1 MGNKRELFL
10 EKIASGQNF
19 ALRFDLV
26 NGWNGR
32 IFHLGI
38 AEKLLPFLR
47 VAGVKFF
54 ELGSLSAV
62 DHTSFKSISIFAKEP
77 QLIADEMFEKIG
89 FKGDRTSPRLS
100 LINAAVQHCIDN
112 KDHEL
117 LSSFVEFEQRNN
129 YWLQNYALFV
139 ALSKYIG
146 TNEFFSWPEGIGN
159 YERKLLGIAS
169 KQLFD
174 KIIFEKTTQFL
185 THLSLKNFT
194 ERAKQ
199 LGIFVGGTVNVLCE
213 EFSSEVWGNQK
224 LFFLNKLN
232 RATVYNGLPVNK
244 YLEHGLKSS
253 QVPYRW
259 SEMYGNNY
267 ELIHNLFR
275 SQEEVFDYAYLMNGH
290 TIFHYWE
297 IPNFETN
304 GEHGRWVP
312 TKSELFFE
320 YTKPHFDQFPFI
332 FDFNDPLSPKHAL
345 LARRHNLLRAVIQGE
360 PETHAYEKYDL
371 SAEIKILASKRCNG
385 KLPLS
390 KALIQSILS
399 EAKTNLASMLE
410 KKYPIK
416 LIHIEEVCSILGV
429 SIADI
434 ANKPEY
440 YGEIFGNILAGKP
453 TFTKKSRKSVNF
465 PFEKEKK
472 SILQSIAA
480 LFLKK

>member
-10 EKIASGQNF
+10 KKIASGKNF

-26 NGWNGR
+26 DRWNGR
-32 IFHLGI
+32 VFHFGI
-38 AEKLLPFLR
+38 AEKLLSFLR
-47 VAGVKFF
+47 IAGIKFF
-54 ELGSLSAV
+54 ELGNLSAV
-62 DHTSFKSISIFAKEP
+62 DHASFKPISIFAKEP

-89 FKGDRTSPRLS
+89 FKGDRTNPRSS
-100 LINAAVQHCIDN
+100 LVNAAVQHCIDH
-112 KDHEL
+112 KDHKL

-129 YWLQNYALFV
+129 YWLQNYALFM
-139 ALSKYIG
+139 ALSKHIG
-146 TNEFFSWPEGIGN
+146 TNEFCSWPEGIGN
-159 YERKLLGIAS
+159 CERKLLGVAS

-194 ERAKQ
+194 ERANQ
-199 LGIFVGGTVNVLCE
+199 LGISVGGTVNVLCE
-213 EFSSEVWGNQK
+213 EFSSEVWGNQR

-232 RATVYNGLPVNK
+232 RATVYNGLPANK

-259 SEMYGNNY
+259 NEMYGNNY
-267 ELIHNLFR
+267 ELIHNFFR
-275 SQEEVFDYAYLMNGH
+275 SQEEAFDYAHLLNSH

-297 IPNFETN
+297 IPSFETN

-345 LARRHNLLRAVIQGE
+345 LARRHNLLRAVVQGE
-360 PETHAYEKYDL
+360 PETHTYEKYDL
-371 SAEIKILASKRCNG
+371 SAKIKILASRRCNG
-385 KLPLS
+385 KFPLG

-399 EAKTNLASMLE
+399 EAKTNLASMIG
-410 KKYPIK
+410 KNFPIK

-434 ANKPEY
+434 ANNPEY
-440 YGEIFGNILAGKP
+440 YGEIFGNILAEKP
-453 TFTKKSRKSVNF
+453 ASAKKPHKPVNF
-465 PFEKEKK
+465 PSEKEKK
-472 SILQSIAA
+472 SILQFITA
-480 LFLKK
+480 LFSKK